1 MRLAA
6 VLGAAAAL
14 AVVSA
19 PAAAQAPQQA
29 PTYWNEISIFG
40 TWDRVDEPAD
50 LEVTIINLRYG
61 RMLQPQI
68 AGTLG
73 LSRFSIDAGG
83 GRSTT
88 TSLTVGAK
96 YYFSRLGAQSLVP
109 FAEAAIGF
117 ANTDSPGVS
126 DSTDLTWEI
135 GGGASFFFTDATS
148 VDASIRLY
156 QTSTDVR
163 TEGTR
168 FFLGLTTRF

>member
-1 MRLAA
+1 MKLAA
-6 VLGAAAAL
+6 VLGAG
-14 AVVSA
+14 AVVGLLSA

-29 PTYWNEISIFG
+29 PTYWNEVSIFG
-40 TWDRVDEPAD
+40 AWDKVREPGD
-50 LEVTIINLRYG
+50 LELTIINLRYG

-73 LSRFSIDAGG
+73 LSRFSIDAGA

-88 TSLTVGAK
+88 TSLTIGAK
-96 YYFSRLGAQSLVP
+96 YYFTRLGAQALVP
-109 FAEAAIGF
+109 FAEASVGF
-117 ANTDSPGVS
+117 ANTDSAAS

-148 VDASIRLY
+148 MDASIRLY
-156 QTSTDVR
+156 QTSTDAR

-168 FFLGLTTRF
+168 FFLGMTTRF